1 MNHCSACGSPVTRG
15 IPAGDNRERDICS
28 QCGLIHYQN
37 PTLVA
42 GCIPQWQG
50 KILLCR
56 RAIEPRRTYWTLP
69 AGFHELGETLA
80 AAAAREALEEA
91 CTRVEIDKLFA
102 VCDVVHAGQ
111 VHVMY
116 TAHMLDGQYG
126 VGQESLATELFD
138 PKDIPWRDLAFPS
151 VRFTLE
157 RFVAEP
163 ATPDGGV
170 HTVALG
176 DDAGRDLAGWP
187 NGGS

>member
-1 MNHCSACGSPVTRG
+1 MNHCSACGSQVSRG
-15 IPAGDNRERDICS
+15 IPAGDNRERHICGE
-28 QCGLIHYQN
+28 CGLIHYQN
-37 PTLVA
+37 PKLVS
-42 GCIPQWQG
+42 GCIPQWEG
-50 KILLCR
+50 KILLCK
-56 RAIEPRRTYWTLP
+56 RAIEPRRNFWTLP
-69 AGFHELGETLA
+69 AGFHELGETLE

-91 CTRVEIDKLFA
+91 CTRVDIDRLFA

-116 TAHMLDGQYG
+116 TAHMADGQFG
-126 VGQESLATELFD
+126 VGEESLAAELFD
-138 PKDIPWRDLAFPS
+138 PQDIPWQDLAFPS

-163 ATPDGGV
+163 VIPGGVV

-176 DDAGRDLAGWP
+176 HDAGRDLAGWP